1 MTMGEWIDSTSYR
14 RGERAGGNPRTLTLE
29 VVTGMHITVTK
40 HIHFD
45 DEWTARAPELG
56 IDRVGLGTE
65 DLRVAKTK
73 ALEICLNLA
82 KEKAARFEEA
92 SHELKELVWQDR
104 NDA

>member
-1 MTMGEWIDSTSYR
+1 MTMGEWIDATSYR

-56 IDRVGLGTE
+56 VDRVGLGTE
-65 DLRVAKTK
+65 DLSDAKTK

-82 KEKAARFEEA
+82 RKKAARFKEA
-92 SHELKELVWQDR
+92 SRVLRAMVWQDR
-104 NDA
+104 DDD

>member
-1 MTMGEWIDSTSYR
+1 MTMGEWIDATSYR

-29 VVTGMHITVTK
+29 IVTGMHITVTK

-65 DLRVAKTK
+65 DLRDAKTK

-82 KEKAARFEEA
+82 KEKAARFKGA
-92 SHELKELVWQDR
+92 SLVLQSIIYG
-104 NDA
+104 APG